1 MKKSKTDLSI
11 VLYPRVRNQWDWEA
25 GRTGEPLIHCSEG
38 RTEESQQITGKDGAY
53 RKLNTVLS
61 AGWAKGCSHSVCAT
75 HTQDGFTLSSPPLK
89 YTPQTVISGR
99 WNQTVTHTHKTVL
112 LLSPFKRKTPDREL
126 WKKRKEKKRRNEH
139 FFKKTNK
146 QKIKAR
152 SPLLQD
158 QNCINRSGEILVLHN
173 FRDQPATIV
182 WKTDHL
188 NTVF

>member
-75 HTQDGFTLSSPPLK
+75 HTRWFHFVPPPPLNTHLRLWFLEGEIK
-89 YTPQTVISGR
+89 LLH
-99 WNQTVTHTHKTVL
+99 THTQDSAFIVSFQKKDSWQGAV
-112 LLSPFKRKTPDREL
+112 KK
-126 WKKRKEKKRRNEH
+126 KKRKKRRNEH